1 MLETIN
7 KDMEALGI
15 NYAFM
20 EWCADP
26 IYPYFVGEYS
36 ENEPLTED
44 GEIEIPFILTGFTR
58 ESWSELERIKEKI
71 MRYYGVAGKTVIT
84 DEGSAVAIFYGGS
97 QPVPTGDAELK
108 KIQINLKVKE
118 WKVN

>member
-1 MLETIN
+1 MLETLN

-20 EWCADP
+20 EWCANP
-26 IYPYFVGEYS
+26 VYPYFVGEYA
-36 ENEPLTED
+36 EDDPLTED
-44 GEIEIPFILTGFTR
+44 GAMESTFILTGFTR
-58 ESWSELERIKEKI
+58 RSWGDLENVKNEILS
-71 MRYYGVAGKTVIT
+71 YYGTTGKTVIT
-84 DEGSAVAIFYGGS
+84 DEGSAVAIFYAGS

-118 WKVN
+118 WKVI